1 MKKHN
6 FSSGPS
12 ILPKEVMAQAAKAC
26 VQYKDCGMSILELS
40 HRSAQFS
47 EIIEE
52 TESLVREVLGINDD
66 YAVLFLMGG
75 ASSQFFSL
83 PMNLINE
90 DETAAYS
97 DTGVWAAKAIKEAK
111 AFCNVKIASSSK
123 AENHTY
129 IPTELDVPADAKYL
143 HITTNNTIFGTQY
156 QWFPEVNVPLVADM
170 SSDIFSRPLPIEK
183 FGVIYA
189 GAQKNLG
196 PSGVT
201 LVIVKKDLLGKVR
214 RHLPTMLDLRTHIAD
229 KSLHNTPPTFQIYVC
244 MLTLRWIKAKGG
256 LETIAKMNAAK
267 AKILYDEIDS
277 NPCFR
282 AVARKEDRS
291 LMNVCFVANNPD
303 HEKPFLEICKANG
316 IVDIKGH
323 RSVGGFR
330 ASIYNA
336 MPPASIKFLVKLMKD
351 FAKQQGA

>member
-26 VQYKDCGMSILELS
+26 VQYKDSGLSILELS
-40 HRSAQFS
+40 HRSAQFT
-47 EIIEE
+47 EVIEE

-75 ASSQFFSL
+75 ASSQFFSI
-83 PMNLINE
+83 PMNLVNE
-90 DETAAYS
+90 DETAAYA

-111 AFCNVKIASSSK
+111 AFCNVKVVSSSK
-123 AENHTY
+123 ADNYTH
-129 IPTELDVPADAKYL
+129 IPTEIDVPADAKYL

-156 QWFPEVNVPLVADM
+156 QWFPDVNVPLVADM

-183 FGVIYA
+183 FGIIYA

-201 LVIVKKDLLGKVR
+201 LVIVRKDLLGKVR
-214 RHLPTMLDLRTHIAD
+214 RHLPTMLDLRTHVAD

-256 LETIAKMNAAK
+256 LEYMAKYNAEK
-267 AKILYDEIDS
+267 AKVLYDEIDS

-282 AVARKEDRS
+282 AVTRKEDRS
-291 LMNVCFVANNPD
+291 LMNVCFVANDPA

-316 IVDIKGH
+316 IIDIKGH

-336 MPPASIKFLVKLMKD
+336 MPISSVKFLTKLMRE
-351 FAKQQGA
+351 FAKTV